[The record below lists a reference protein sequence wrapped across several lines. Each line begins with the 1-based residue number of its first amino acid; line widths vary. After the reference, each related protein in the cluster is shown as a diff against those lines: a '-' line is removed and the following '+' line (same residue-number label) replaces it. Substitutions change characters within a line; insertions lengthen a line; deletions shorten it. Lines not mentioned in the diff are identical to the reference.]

1 MLVMLSKMAFVR
13 AIVLVGS
20 HAGVWLRQLCIA
32 SSGSF
37 AKLVISSKKTLAHAG
52 VLLESDA
59 CARLR
64 FDIPAVPD

>member
-1 MLVMLSKMAFVR
+1 MMLSKKALVH

-20 HAGVWLRQLCIA
+20 HAGVGLLRQLRIA
-32 SSGSF
+32 SSDSF
-37 AKLVISSKKTLAHAG
+37 AKLVTSSKKTLAHAG
-52 VLLESDA
+52 VLLESHA